1 MRRKIVI
8 TIDGTAASG
17 KSTTAREVA
26 ERLGYIY
33 LDTGAMY
40 RALTLKVLRE
50 KMEPDDRKGLSELVD
65 DTEVNIDRKNRVWLD
80 GEDVTSQI
88 RDPEVNKLVS
98 IVSAIPVVRH
108 RLVAIQREIGKD
120 GGLVC
125 EGRDT
130 GTVVFPE
137 AQLKIYMHAE
147 LSERAKRRRDEF
159 SERDI
164 HLNEEEVMQDLSSRD
179 KIDSTR
185 SHSPLRI
192 PKDAIVIDTTHLSR
206 EEEIEKVVQ
215 EARKLGL

>member
-1 MRRKIVI
+1 MRKKIII

-26 ERLGYIY
+26 RRLGYVY

-40 RALTLKVLRE
+40 RAVTLKVIRA
-50 KMEPDDRKGLSELVD
+50 KIDPDDIEKLTHILEE
-65 DTEVNIDRKNRVWLD
+65 TEIYIDRKNRVWLD

-88 RDPEVNKLVS
+88 RTPVVDKLVS
-98 IVSAIPVVRH
+98 VISAIPIVRQ
-108 RLVAIQREIGKD
+108 RLVSIQREMGKD

-137 AQLKIYMHAE
+137 AELKVYMDCE
-147 LSERAKRRRDEF
+147 LSERARRRRKELTEKNIRL
-159 SERDI
+159 SK
-164 HLNEEEVMQDLSSRD
+164 EEVKRDLSNRD
-179 KIDSTR
+179 RIDSTR

-192 PKDAIVIDTTHLSR
+192 PEDAVIIDTTHLSK
-206 EEEIEKVVQ
+206 EEEIDKVLQ
-215 EARKLGL
+215 EVKKLKV